1 MKSIVFYIYINL
13 FIILNQPYLLLISST
28 TVLLNANISLQYS
41 NTLTVDVLKPTVN
54 TSFYNITYYGLVTHI
69 PYTAQIQQILD
80 GRTVM
85 KMNIFAILDVIMI
98 LNVSLKLRK
107 TL

>member
-28 TVLLNANISLQYS
+28 TVLLNANISLQDS

-54 TSFYNITYYGLVTHI
+54 TSFYNITYYGLNK
-69 PYTAQIQQILD
+69 
-80 GRTVM
+80 G
-85 KMNIFAILDVIMI
+85 NINEYPTQDWFDLINEPNLSYFIYCYFI
-98 LNVSLKLRK
+98 YCIWI
-107 TL
+107 